1 MHTIFFILAK
11 SNLYLFIPFV
21 FIMVS
26 ILYSLTAFSF
36 ALVLI
41 IILLHDKR
49 RATEMKRE
57 ERAYWLL
64 IKWVI
69 FFCLQDVVWG
79 ICASD
84 LVTSDLALFVSSTV
98 FHLSTVGTTF
108 FWLYFILTY
117 LGNRVRHPKTLLA
130 LDGVVVLVQVFM
142 VIVNMFHPIIFH
154 IEGGRYVTEPY
165 RVVAFFNQYV
175 VYLAISVI
183 AAIVA
188 LSKMGSRR
196 NRYAAVFFYS
206 IAPVLTGLAQ
216 FLYPDGPFYSM
227 GYFFGC
233 FIIHIFVVVKERD
246 LLLQLQSH
254 RRLSAQT
261 KLANNDELT
270 SLLNRHAYE
279 VAMTQHQIAP
289 SDSNF
294 AYIAM
299 DINGL
304 KVVNDTL
311 GHKAGDELIKGATDC
326 MRICLGSYGK
336 IYRTGG
342 DEFVAII
349 HASERELEF
358 ILNDLDEKT
367 LNWHGELVSNLSI
380 SVGAATKREFPN
392 YPIAELA
399 VVADERMY
407 AAKNEYYAKKG
418 IDRRGQHS
426 AYTALCASYTKILK
440 INVTKDTHSII
451 RMDVNEQ
458 TSQKGFASEISKWL
472 HDFGISGQVHPDD
485 LQEYLSAT
493 NIDSIR
499 KFFRNG
505 SRSLNIFYRRK
516 SDNGFRNTKME
527 MIPAEDYSIENM
539 NLYLYVKDIDR

>member
-1 MHTIFFILAK
+1 
-11 SNLYLFIPFV
+11 
-21 FIMVS
+21 MVS
-26 ILYSLTAFSF
+26 TLYSLTAFSF

-41 IILLHDKR
+41 IILMHDKR
-49 RATEMKRE
+49 SAAEINSE
-57 ERAYWLL
+57 ERAYWVL

-69 FFCLQDVVWG
+69 FFCLQDAVWG

-84 LVTSDLALFVSSTV
+84 LVTSNMPLFISSTV
-98 FHLSTVGTTF
+98 FHLSTVITTF

-117 LGNRVRHPKTLLA
+117 LGKRVKHPRVLLG
-130 LDGVVVLVQVFM
+130 LDGIVVLVQVM
-142 VIVNMFHPIIFH
+142 MLIVNMFHPVIFH
-154 IEGGRYVTEPY
+154 IEGGRYFTDTF
-165 RVVAFFNQYV
+165 RTVAFLNQYV

-183 AAIVA
+183 AGIVT
-188 LSKMGSRR
+188 LSRKCADRDR
-196 NRYAAVFFYS
+196 CAAVFFYS
-206 IAPVLTGLAQ
+206 IAPVLTGFVQ
-216 FLYPDGPFYSM
+216 FVYPDGPFYSM

-233 FIIHIFVVVKERD
+233 FIIHIFVVMKERD
-246 LLLQLQSH
+246 MLAKLQS
-254 RRLSAQT
+254 RRELSEQT

-270 SLLNRHAYE
+270 SLLNRHSYE
-279 VAMTQHQIAP
+279 MAMSQFKIAP
-289 SDSNF
+289 SDVNF
-294 AYIAM
+294 TYIAM

-311 GHKAGDELIKGATDC
+311 GHKAGDELICGATDC

-342 DEFVAII
+342 DEFVALI
-349 HASERELEF
+349 HATQRELEF
-358 ILNDLDEKT
+358 VLNDLEEKT
-367 LNWHGELVSNLSI
+367 MRWRGNLVSAVSI

-392 YPIAELA
+392 YPIEELA
-399 VVADERMY
+399 VVADDRMY